1 MRAPVSHRF
10 VHLLAALGLAGALL
24 LPALAVPARAADE
37 KLVLRAG
44 TDQKIKSLNPYAAV
58 VVAEYEAFTL
68 NYDLL
73 VNFGQNNE
81 PVPGFAASWTQSAD
95 GNTWTFKIQPGLKWS
110 DGTPATSEDARWTY
124 QTMLDATAKEV
135 TLGSGYLDGYLPA
148 AGVTSVTAPDPETLV
163 VTTEFPSTLIL
174 YVYAPILPR
183 HVWEKVP
190 LDDIASGAWTNPPPV
205 VGTGPYQAVE
215 TKEGNFTRF
224 VKNPNWRGAALGAD
238 EVILTTFASSDTM
251 VQALRNGEIDY
262 ARGIAPDQF
271 TALKGQPNIVTAE
284 GASNGYTE
292 LAFNCYSRNGGVIEG
307 GGASTM
313 ALQDP
318 AFRDAL
324 GYAIDEDELVAKVLG
339 GYGLPGSTIIPP
351 FHARWHVPPANPR
364 TFDIEKAKS
373 LLDAA
378 GYKLDA
384 DGRRLDKEGKPI
396 TLRLTWPDSE
406 PEDGTAAQ
414 FIAAWFGQLG
424 IKVDASV
431 TEEGQL
437 IDQLLPPE
445 ADGKAQFDMF
455 IWGWVGDPDP
465 NSLLKFFLA
474 DEIGVSSDSFY
485 ENPKYDALYD
495 AQRKESDEA
504 KRKELLTQMQEL
516 IYVEAPYHVLYYD
529 SQLDAYRTD
538 RFTNWKNQPAAN
550 GTPLF
555 GQGSFGYWGLQAV
568 AAATPTP
575 AATAAPV
582 PSGEPTPVPSG
593 TGGTGTGGGDNTPLL
608 IGILVAVL
616 VVAGAVLAVVFRRRQ
631 SAAEE
636 E

>member
-1 MRAPVSHRF
+1 MRAPVRHRF
-10 VHLLAALGLAGALL
+10 VRLLAATGLLGALL
-24 LPALAVPARAADE
+24 LPALAAPALAADP
-37 KLVLRAG
+37 LVLRAG
-44 TDQKIKSLNPYAAV
+44 TDQKIKSLNPFAAV

-73 VNFGQNNE
+73 VNFGQDNE
-81 PVPGFAASWTQSAD
+81 PVAGFAASWTQSDD

-124 QTMLDATAKEV
+124 QLMLDAYAAEL

-148 AGVTSVTAPDPETLV
+148 AGVTSVTAPDAETLV
-163 VTTEFPSTLIL
+163 ITTEFPSTLIL
-174 YVYAPILPR
+174 YVYAPILPK
-183 HVWEKVP
+183 HVWEGVP
-190 LDDIASGAWTNPPPV
+190 VDDIASGAYTNPPPV
-205 VGTGPYQAVE
+205 VGTGPYQAIE
-215 TKEGNFTRF
+215 TTEGSFTRF
-224 VKNPNWRGAALGAD
+224 VKNPNWRGDPLGPD
-238 EVILTTFASSDTM
+238 EVVITTFASSDTM

-262 ARGIAPDQF
+262 ARGIQPDQF
-271 TALKGQPNIVTAE
+271 NALAGEPNIVTAE
-284 GASNGYTE
+284 GAANTYTE

-307 GGASTM
+307 GGASTK

-324 GYAIDEDELVAKVLG
+324 GYAIDKEELVAKTLAGFGDV
-339 GYGLPGSTIIPP
+339 GSTIIPP

-384 DGRRLDKEGKPI
+384 DGKRLDKEGTPI

-406 PEDGTAAQ
+406 SENGTDAQ
-414 FIAAWFGQLG
+414 FIAAWFEELG

-485 ENPKYDALYD
+485 ENPKYDELYD
-495 AQRKESDEA
+495 AQRKESDEG
-504 KRKELLTQMQEL
+504 KRKQLLTEMQEL
-516 IYVEAPYHVLYYD
+516 IYADAPYHILYYD
-529 SQLDAYRTD
+529 SDLDAYRTD
-538 RFTNWKNQPAAN
+538 RFTNWKNQPAEN

-555 GQGSFGYWGLQAV
+555 RQGSFGYWGLQAV

-575 AATAAPV
+575 AATAEPAG
-582 PSGEPTPVPSG
+582 SGEPTPAPSPDDND
-593 TGGTGTGGGDNTPLL
+593 TAADNTPLY
-608 IGILVAVL
+608 IGIVVAVI
-616 VVAGAVLAVVFRRRQ
+616 VVAGIILAYVFRRRQ
-631 SAAEE
+631 ARAEE

>member
-10 VHLLAALGLAGALL
+10 FRLLAATGLVGALL
-24 LPALAVPARAADE
+24 LPALAAPALAADP
-37 KLVLRAG
+37 LVLRAG

-73 VNFGQNNE
+73 VNFGENIE
-81 PVPGFAASWTQSAD
+81 PVPGFAASWTQSTD
-95 GNTWTFKIQPGLKWS
+95 GLTWTFKIQPGLKWS
-110 DGTPATSEDARWTY
+110 DGTPATAEDARWTY
-124 QTMLDATAKEV
+124 QLMLDAYAAEL

-148 AGVTSVTAPDPETLV
+148 AGVTSVTAPDAETLV
-163 VTTEFPSTLIL
+163 ITTEFPSTLIL
-174 YVYAPILPR
+174 YVYAPILPK

-190 LDDIASGAWTNPPPV
+190 VDDIASGAYTNPPPV

-215 TKEGNFTRF
+215 TTEGNFTRF
-224 VKNPNWRGAALGAD
+224 VRNPEWRGSALAAD
-238 EVILTTFASSDTM
+238 EVVITTFASADTM

-262 ARGIAPDQF
+262 ARGVLPDQF
-271 TALKGQPNIVTAE
+271 MALAGEPDIVTAE

-307 GGASTM
+307 GGASTK

-324 GYAIDEDELVAKVLG
+324 GYAIDKQELVDKQLA
-339 GYGLPGSTIIPP
+339 GYGIPGDTIIPP
-351 FHARWHVPPANPR
+351 FHARWYVPPANER

-378 GYKLDA
+378 GYPLDA
-384 DGRRLDKEGKPI
+384 DGKRLDKEGKPI

-406 PEDGTAAQ
+406 ADNGTSAQ
-414 FIAAWFGQLG
+414 FIAAWFEELG

-474 DEIGVSSDSFY
+474 EEIGVSSDSFY
-485 ENPKYDALYD
+485 ENPKYDELYQ
-495 AQRKESDEA
+495 AQRREADEA

-516 IYVEAPYHVLYYD
+516 IYAEAPYHVLFYD
-529 SQLDAYRTD
+529 GQLDAYRTD
-538 RFTNWKNQPAAN
+538 QFTNWKNQPSLN

-575 AATAAPV
+575 AATAEPGA
-582 PSGEPTPVPSG
+582 SAEPTPAPSAD
-593 TGGTGTGGGDNTPLL
+593 GTGTAGDNTPLY
-608 IGILVAVL
+608 IGIVVAVI
-616 VVAGAVLAVVFRRRQ
+616 VVAGIILAVVFRRRQ
-631 SAAEE
+631 AREE
-636 E
+636 EE

>member
-1 MRAPVSHRF
+1 MGV
-10 VHLLAALGLAGALL
+10 AGALL
-24 LPALAVPARAADE
+24 LPSLAVPARAADP
-37 KLVLRAG
+37 LVLRAG
-44 TDQKIKSLNPYAAV
+44 SDQKIKSLNPFAAV
-58 VVAEYEAFTL
+58 MVVEYEAFTL

-73 VNFGQNNE
+73 VNYGENIE

-163 VTTEFPSTLIL
+163 VTTDFPSTLIL
-174 YVYAPILPR
+174 YAYIPILPK

-190 LDDIASGAWTNPPPV
+190 FDDIASGAFTNPPPV

-215 TKEGNFTRF
+215 TQEGNFTRF
-224 VKNPNWRGAALGAD
+224 VKNPEWRGAPLAAD
-238 EVILTTFASSDTM
+238 EVILTTFASTDTM
-251 VQALRNGEIDY
+251 VQALKNGEIDY
-262 ARGIAPDQF
+262 ARGVQPDQF
-271 TALKGQPNIVTAE
+271 TALKGEPNIVTVE
-284 GASNGYTE
+284 GASNGYNE

-307 GGASTM
+307 GGASTK

-324 GYAIDEDELVAKVLG
+324 GYAIDKQALVDKVLD
-339 GYGLPGSTIIPP
+339 GYGLVGDTIIPP

-364 TFDIEKAKS
+364 TFDIAKAKS

-384 DGRRLDKEGKPI
+384 EGRRLDKEGKPLN
-396 TLRLTWPDSE
+396 LRLTWPDSV
-406 PEDGTAAQ
+406 PENGTYAQ
-414 FIAAWFGQLG
+414 FIASWFGELG
-424 IKVDASV
+424 IKVDAAV

-445 ADGKAQFDMF
+445 ADGKADFDMF
-455 IWGWVGDPDP
+455 LWGWVGDPDP

-474 DEIGVSSDSFY
+474 EEIGASSDSFY
-485 ENPKYDALYD
+485 ENPKYDELYNL
-495 AQRKESDEA
+495 QRKESDEA

-516 IYVEAPYHVLYYD
+516 IYKDAPYHILDYSSD
-529 SQLDAYRTD
+529 LDAYRTD
-538 RFTNWKNQPAAN
+538 KFTNWKNQPAAN
-550 GTPLF
+550 GKPLF
-555 GQGSFGYWGLQAV
+555 AQGSFGYWGLQAV
-568 AAATPTP
+568 AAPTPTP
-575 AATAAPV
+575 AATETPTAA
-582 PSGEPTPVPSG
+582 PSGEATPAPSGGGGGESG
-593 TGGTGTGGGDNTPLL
+593 TGGDNTLL
-608 IGILVAVL
+608 LVGALAV
-616 VVAGAVLAVVFRRRQ
+616 GAVVVIAGIILYRRRP
-631 SAAEE
+631 SGAEE

>member
-10 VHLLAALGLAGALL
+10 VRLLVGMGLAGALL
-24 LPALAVPARAADE
+24 LPAIGAPARAADP
-37 KLVLRAG
+37 LVLRAG
-44 TDQKIKSLNPYAAV
+44 TDQKIKSLNPFAAV

-73 VNFGQNNE
+73 VNFGANIE
-81 PVPGFAASWTQSAD
+81 PVPGFAASWSQSTD
-95 GNTWTFKIQPGLKWS
+95 GLTWTFKMQPGLKWS
-110 DGTPATSEDARWTY
+110 DGTAATSEDARWTY
-124 QTMLDATAKEV
+124 QLMLDALAKEV

-174 YVYAPILPR
+174 YVYAPILPK

-190 LDDIASGAWTNPPPV
+190 FDDIASGTYTNPPPV

-224 VKNPNWRGAALGAD
+224 VKNPEWRGDPLAAD
-238 EVILTTFASSDTM
+238 EVVLTTFASADTM
-251 VQALRNGEIDY
+251 TQALRKGEIDY
-262 ARGIAPDQF
+262 ARGVLPDQF
-271 TALKGQPNIVTAE
+271 KALVGEPNIVTVE
-284 GASNGYTE
+284 GVSNGYTE

-307 GGASTM
+307 GGASTR

-324 GYAIDEDELVAKVLG
+324 GYAIDKQELVDKQLA
-339 GYGLPGSTIIPP
+339 GYGLPGDTIIPP

-378 GYKLDA
+378 GYKLDG
-384 DGRRLDKEGKPI
+384 DGRRLDKEGKQI

-406 PEDGTAAQ
+406 ADNGTSAQ
-414 FIAAWFGQLG
+414 FIAAWFEELG

-474 DEIGVSSDSFY
+474 EEIGVSSDSFY
-485 ENPKYDALYD
+485 ENPKYDELYD
-495 AQRKESDEA
+495 AQRKEADEG
-504 KRKELLTQMQEL
+504 KRKALLTEMQEL
-516 IYVEAPYHVLYYD
+516 IYNEAPYHVLFYD
-529 SQLDAYRTD
+529 SELHAYRTD
-538 RFTNWKNQPAAN
+538 RFTNWQNQPAAN

-555 GQGSFGYWGLQAV
+555 GQGSYGYWGIQAV
-568 AAATPTP
+568 APATPTP
-575 AATAAPV
+575 AATAEPGA
-582 PSGEPTPVPSG
+582 SAAPTPAPSADG
-593 TGGTGTGGGDNTPLL
+593 DGAAGDNTPLL
-608 IGILVAVL
+608 IGIVVAVI
-616 VVAGAVLAVVFRRRQ
+616 VVAGVILAVVFRRRQ
-631 SAAEE
+631 AREE
-636 E
+636 EE